1 MTVCLLGISMSPL
14 NAKRK
19 APAKVSAVEHA
30 GVRYRVEPWVIENG
44 QRKKAGVIKAQ
55 DIKTGTEIWSITVY
69 VVGQKSGLESDVRD
83 VFINALS
90 FDGDKNRLIV
100 KNERGDTYWVD
111 IKKRVSVH
119 VL

>member
-1 MTVCLLGISMSPL
+1 MSSV

-19 APAKVSAVEHA
+19 APASVSVVEHA
-30 GVRYRVEPWVIENG
+30 GVRYLVEPYTIEDG
-44 QRKKAGVIKAQ
+44 ERKNAGVITAQ

-69 VVGQKSGLESDVRD
+69 VVDRQPGLESDVQD

-90 FDGDKNRLIV
+90 IDADKNLLIV
-100 KNERGDTYWVD
+100 KNERGHTYWVD
-111 IKKRVSVH
+111 LKKRVSVH